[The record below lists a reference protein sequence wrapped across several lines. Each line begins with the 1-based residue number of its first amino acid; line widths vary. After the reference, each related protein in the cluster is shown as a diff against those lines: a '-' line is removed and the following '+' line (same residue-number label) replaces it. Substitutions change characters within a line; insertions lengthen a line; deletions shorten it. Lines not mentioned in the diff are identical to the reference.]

1 VLFSLQTYP
10 SGHLDVIL
18 VRYFAVKPGDRL
30 MVVSPTLQES
40 SVNRFILAACGI
52 AAGIALS
59 GCGAGQVSQTATQEP
74 AVNGTLATVGPIA
87 LRNVHLR
94 AAQSTDYVQPGSD
107 AELLF
112 VAANNSPDVNDKLL
126 SVTTDI
132 GTVSLSGD
140 TSVPAN
146 GVLVVGEP
154 DGQIA
159 PLESAEKAE
168 AVKAKVALS
177 KPITN
182 GLTYKLT
189 FTFEKAGQTSVQVPI
204 SAGEQ
209 PRREAAAEAGDTGG
223 HQ

>member
-1 VLFSLQTYP
+1 V
-10 SGHLDVIL
+10 
-18 VRYFAVKPGDRL
+18 
-30 MVVSPTLQES
+30 
-40 SVNRFILAACGI
+40 
-52 AAGIALS
+52 
-59 GCGAGQVSQTATQEP
+59 
-74 AVNGTLATVGPIA
+74 
-87 LRNVHLR
+87 
-94 AAQSTDYVQPGSD
+94 
-107 AELLF
+107 
-112 VAANNSPDVNDKLL
+112 
-126 SVTTDI
+126 
-132 GTVSLSGD
+132 VSLSGD

-159 PLESAEKAE
+159 PLEAAEKAE
-168 AVKAKVALS
+168 AVKATVALS

-189 FTFEKAGQTSVQVPI
+189 FTFEKAGETSVQVPI

>member
-1 VLFSLQTYP
+1 MLFSLQTYP

-94 AAQSTDYVQPGSD
+94 AAQTTDYVQPGSD

-189 FTFEKAGQTSVQVPI
+189 FTFEKAGETSVQVPI